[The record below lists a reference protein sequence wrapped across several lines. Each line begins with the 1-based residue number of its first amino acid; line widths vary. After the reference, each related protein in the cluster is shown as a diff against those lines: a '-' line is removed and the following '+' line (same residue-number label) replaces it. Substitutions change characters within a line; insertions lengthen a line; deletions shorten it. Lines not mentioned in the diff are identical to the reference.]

1 MSMPAEWASVLGFAL
16 ALALLVTGH
25 LVRVARW
32 SLMLRQVGPPQP
44 TTGFIALS
52 LAYVINTFVPLRL
65 GELARVVYYASRTR
79 TDVAYV
85 LAATV
90 VERAFDLVAVWAI
103 VLVFAWYGTFQAVT
117 TWTLTLGTAG
127 VAVAMVLAANL
138 VERSAT
144 FRRGI
149 WLFASLFNSRIR
161 LVLLDAT
168 WSVGE
173 VLRESDT
180 NRVRLGIQT
189 LVMWVLYIASY
200 KLLSDALGLRLE
212 RVFDLMHGAP
222 LEPTVLSLL
231 QDDLPTTLVLLGYA
245 SAPFAIILSYSLI
258 SQRFGVSV
266 RGAFTWLSNPLLYVN
281 RIARSRSHFSQSE
294 QYSGFLT
301 RRFSGANDLVSDF
314 EANALDDAIVQRMF
328 RGGSDALTS
337 MVQVNDE
344 LRIRKY
350 ALGSAS
356 RKLEAQCDW
365 LERHASD
372 LPLVSITHRTRTGER
387 FLYDMRFSET
397 SRDLFDTIHTYD
409 VEISWRILADVLDA
423 VAGLHEQTRTGTAD
437 PACIARYATEKV
449 SNNLEAIRDA
459 FPLFFDRPVV
469 SVNGVEIDLALLD
482 RFAAPGFV
490 PARLRLRDTAI
501 IHGDLTIENVL
512 ADAARP
518 RNWFLI
524 DPNVGNVF
532 ESPLLDYAKILQSLH
547 LGYESLNRDISCSFG
562 DGLLTFPI
570 ARTAQYAIL
579 HERATGWMRERFG
592 DEGLREIRLHEIVH
606 YFRLTPYK
614 FRKSSSAGLVFLG
627 CLCLLVRQY
636 FDEFE

>member
-1 MSMPAEWASVLGFAL
+1 MATTDDWASVLGFAS
-16 ALALLVTGH
+16 ALALLVIGH

-32 SLMLRQVGPPQP
+32 SLLLRQIGPPQP
-44 TTGFIALS
+44 TAGFLALS
-52 LAYVINTFVPLRL
+52 LAYVVNTFVPLRL

-90 VERAFDLVAVWAI
+90 VERAFDLIAVWAI
-103 VLVFAWYGTFQAVT
+103 VLALAWYGTFQSVSA
-117 TWTLTLGTAG
+117 WTLTLSTAG
-127 VAVAMVLAANL
+127 VAVAMVVASLL
-138 VERSAT
+138 VERSAR
-144 FRRGI
+144 FRRAI
-149 WLFASLFNSRIR
+149 WLFASLFNGRIR

-180 NRVRLGIQT
+180 NRVRLAAQS
-189 LVMWVLYIASY
+189 LAMWALYIVSY

-212 RVFDLMHGAP
+212 SVFDLMHGAP
-222 LEPTVLSLL
+222 LEPTVLALL
-231 QDDLPTTLVLLGYA
+231 QDDGARALPLLGYA
-245 SAPFAIILSYSLI
+245 FAPFAIILAYSLI
-258 SQRFGVSV
+258 SRRFGVSV
-266 RGAFTWLSNPLLYVN
+266 RGAFTWLSNPLLYVH

-301 RRFSGANDLVSDF
+301 RRFSGATDLVSDF

-356 RKLEAQCDW
+356 KKLEAQCDW
-365 LERHASD
+365 LEQHATD

-387 FLYDMRFSET
+387 FLYDMQFSET

-409 VEISWRILADVLDA
+409 VEISWRILDDVLGA
-423 VAGLHEQTRTGTAD
+423 VSGLHEQTRTGTAD
-437 PACIARYATEKV
+437 TACIARYATEKV
-449 SNNLEAIRDA
+449 SNNLAAIRDA
-459 FPLFFDRPVV
+459 FPLFFDRRAV
-469 SVNGVEIDLALLD
+469 SVNGITINLGLLD

-490 PARLRLRDTAI
+490 PARLQRRDTAI

-512 ADAARP
+512 ADTARP

-532 ESPLLDYAKILQSLH
+532 ESPLLDHAKILQSLH

-579 HERATGWMRERFG
+579 HERATGWMHERFG
-592 DEGLREIRLHEIVH
+592 AEGLREIRLHEIVH

-627 CLCLLVRQY
+627 CLCLLVQQY